1 MTAEKSER
9 KRVAAICENCET
21 VHAAHV
27 DSGGEINPIGSGA
40 CQCGDGALRIIED
53 SPEGFEDA
61 DD

>member
-1 MTAEKSER
+1 MANRRQESD
-9 KRVAAICENCET
+9 RVAAICENCET

-40 CQCGDGALRIIED
+40 CQCGDGALRIIEA